1 MPWFEVTL
9 GNEAMFISFGSADDF
24 AARRFCFPST
34 MASASDSTERLVR
47 TWMASEREEE
57 IVKAVSEISNGST
70 SLLNVVKALGE
81 YLTSEE
87 DALRTKGVEFLSA
100 VLGRCPPEKLNRQ
113 AARVL
118 TSFYCS
124 KLEDSETVVPA
135 LKGLVSLTKMP
146 SSTSE
151 DVPSILDAIFTHVK
165 MKGLVQSVRFFVFTI
180 IDTLMARHRQVIK
193 DMNDSFLGRYIA
205 LVDGEKDPRNL
216 LVAFAIDRVLLIE
229 FDINNFIESLFNIT
243 FCYFPITFRPPPN
256 DPYGI
261 TTDDLRQALRKCL
274 NSTPAFGPLAIPVFL
289 EKLAAGSPTTKRD
302 TLESMSVC
310 FPVYGSALARSHA
323 RKLWN
328 SLKLEIFQP
337 TDSITEEFALKTTQD
352 LVKTIYTSQTADGTD
367 SDIEGLARDACE
379 ECIAILREPEKSQ
392 AKPAI
397 KILCAF
403 MSTTPSVSRYTVA
416 QTAPYLVKL
425 YAHPDNVAARPSI
438 LLLLS
443 DLIAAARDSMAA
455 NKVDD
460 SDSLET
466 PLSPYKDE
474 ILSIVSSALKVSS
487 SRDPALACLLGL
499 VSTEKLVSDEELG
512 FIVHSVDEILLE
524 ESDEA
529 EETNAPALQLLVTI
543 SQKAV
548 HHIKEQT
555 LPLLFSMLPEDA
567 PARDAALDRARAWRI
582 LSALNTV
589 CRPLE
594 LFETLVIRLTTRLD
608 LLCVPSETVPLPA
621 DREPRVAYAHSIL
634 ITLHQTLLAKVDDGH
649 ADVAKYIETLV
660 PRLFN
665 LFIYSALVSNEV
677 NLIATDTRLITVAGQ
692 IIGTVVQNTAAQRQD
707 TFIRALFAAYI
718 DGDINRIA
726 EGYHKLPTTSSF
738 SPLHDSSP
746 LQQRNLVILMASAV
760 VPLHKEIQLPV
771 SDLSVFLGN
780 ILTWSLAEVEAIV
793 DLQRESTWK
802 MISAILNKRHADAS
816 FFIENMLHEFWPRH
830 IADRSTSAESR
841 NRAIR
846 PWVWISKAL
855 LVCNHAQASQ
865 FADVIFLLF
874 DDEDIKWNA
883 AKSFGDIVRTDTI
896 LTKQNHASIKMLYA
910 QRFVGRTLPRIIDG
924 AKNPSEPGK
933 QLSYLVALTSL
944 ISSIPK
950 ALYFHEMA
958 TLIPLLVRGLDLP
971 DHDIRCQVIDTFLA
985 VAEGDSPDIVS
996 DHAPSLIT
1004 TMLKN
1009 SSVEN
1014 MPSVKVRVSALR
1026 YLGVLPSIV
1035 RYDVLHPLKAT
1046 VIKQLAVSLDD
1057 PKRAVR
1063 KEAVDARTKWF
1074 KSSG

>member
-289 EKLAAGSPTTKRD
+289 EKLAAGSPTTKVVIFLISFQTAQLMLLKRD

-367 SDIEGLARDACE
+367 NDIEGLARDACE

-397 KILCAF
+397 KIL
-403 MSTTPSVSRYTVA
+403 SSVSRYTVA

-677 NLIATDTRLITVAGQ
+677 NLIATDIRLITVAGQ
-692 IIGTVVQNTAAQRQD
+692 TIGTVVQNTAAQRQD
-707 TFIRALFAAYI
+707 SFIQALFAAYI

-726 EGYHKLPTTSSF
+726 EGYHRLPTTNSF
-738 SPLHDSSP
+738 SPL
-746 LQQRNLVILMASAV
+746 N
-760 VPLHKEIQLPV
+760 
-771 SDLSVFLGN
+771 
-780 ILTWSLAEVEAIV
+780 
-793 DLQRESTWK
+793 
-802 MISAILNKRHADAS
+802 
-816 FFIENMLHEFWPRH
+816 
-830 IADRSTSAESR
+830 
-841 NRAIR
+841 
-846 PWVWISKAL
+846 ISKAL

-865 FADVIFLLF
+865 FADVMFLLF

-883 AKSFGDIVRTDTI
+883 AKSFGDIVLTDTI

-910 QRFVGRTLPRIIDG
+910 QRFVGRTLPHIIDG
-924 AKNPSEPGK
+924 AKDPSEPGK

-1074 KSSG
+1074 KCSG

>member
-1 MPWFEVTL
+1 MT
-9 GNEAMFISFGSADDF
+9 
-24 AARRFCFPST
+24 
-34 MASASDSTERLVR
+34 SASDSTERLVR

-57 IVKAVSEISNGST
+57 IAQAVSEISNGST

-274 NSTPAFGPLAIPVFL
+274 NSTPAFGPLAVPVFL

-337 TDSITEEFALKTTQD
+337 TDPITEEFALKTTQD

-367 SDIEGLARDACE
+367 SNIEGLARDACE

-443 DLIAAARDSMAA
+443 DLIAAARNSMAS

-460 SDSLET
+460 SDPLDT

-529 EETNAPALQLLVTI
+529 GETNVPALQLLVTI

-634 ITLHQTLLAKVDDGH
+634 ITLHQTLLSKVDDGH
-649 ADVAKYIETLV
+649 ADVAKYIESLV

-707 TFIRALFAAYI
+707 TFIQALFAAYI

-738 SPLHDSSP
+738 SPLNDLSP

-780 ILTWSLAEVEAIV
+780 ILTWSLAE
-793 DLQRESTWK
+793 L
-802 MISAILNKRHADAS
+802 HHAS

-830 IADRSTSAESR
+830 IADRSASAESR

-924 AKNPSEPGK
+924 AKDPSEPGK

-985 VAEGDSPDIVS
+985 VSEGDSPDIVS

-1026 YLGVLPSIV
+1026 YLGVLPNIV

-1063 KEAVDARTKWF
+1063 KEAVDARF
-1074 KSSG
+1074 KCSG

>member
-1 MPWFEVTL
+1 
-9 GNEAMFISFGSADDF
+9 
-24 AARRFCFPST
+24 
-34 MASASDSTERLVR
+34 DSIERLVR

-57 IVKAVSEISNGST
+57 IVETVSGMLQISNGST

-100 VLGRCPPEKLNRQ
+100 VLSRCPPEKLNRQ

-135 LKGLVSLTKMP
+135 LKGLASLTKLP

-151 DVPSILDAIFTHVK
+151 DVPSILDAVFVHVK

-193 DMNDSFLGRYIA
+193 DMNDAFIGRYIA

-229 FDINNFIESLFNIT
+229 FDITKFVESLFNIT

-274 NSTPAFGPLAIPVFL
+274 NATPAFGPLAIPVFL
-289 EKLAAGSPTTKRD
+289 EKLTAGSPTTKRD
-302 TLESMSVC
+302 TLESMSIC
-310 FPVYGSALARSHA
+310 FPVYGSALARNHA

-337 TDSITEEFALKTTQD
+337 TDSITEEFALKTTQN
-352 LVKTIYTSQTADGTD
+352 LVKTIYASQSAEGME
-367 SDIEGLARDACE
+367 SDIDGVAREACE

-397 KILCAF
+397 RVLCAF
-403 MSTTPSVSRYTVA
+403 MSTTPSVSQYTVA

-425 YAHPDNVAARPSI
+425 YTHTDNIAARPSV

-443 DLIAAARDSMAA
+443 DLIAAARDSMSV
-455 NKVDD
+455 NKIDD
-460 SDSLET
+460 FASSET
-466 PLSPYKDE
+466 PLTPYKDE
-474 ILSIVSSALKVSS
+474 ILGIVSSALKVPS
-487 SRDPALACLLGL
+487 SRDPAFACLLGL
-499 VSTEKLVSDEELG
+499 VSTETLLSDEELG
-512 FIVHSVDEILLE
+512 FIVHNVDEILSE
-524 ESDEA
+524 ESVEVEEA
-529 EETNAPALQLLVTI
+529 SAPALQLLVTI
-543 SQKAV
+543 SQKGP

-555 LPLLFSMLPEDA
+555 IPLLFSMLPEDA
-567 PARDAALDRARAWRI
+567 PKRDAALDRARAWRI
-582 LSALNTV
+582 LSALNTL

-594 LFETLVIRLTTRLD
+594 LFETLVIRLTTKLD
-608 LLCVPSETVPLPA
+608 LLCVPSKTDLLPM
-621 DREPRVAYAHSIL
+621 DCEPRAAYAHSIL
-634 ITLHQTLLAKVDDGH
+634 TTLHQTLLAKVDEGH
-649 ADVAKYIETLV
+649 TDVAKYIESLV

-665 LFIYSALVSNEV
+665 LFIYSALVSNED
-677 NLIATDTRLITVAGQ
+677 NLIATDPRLITVAGR
-692 IIGTVVQNTAAQRQD
+692 IIEMVVQNNTAQRQGSHVQ
-707 TFIRALFAAYI
+707 ALFAAYI
-718 DGDINRIA
+718 DGDLTRIA
-726 EGYHKLPTTSSF
+726 DGYHKLPSTPSF
-738 SPLHDSSP
+738 TPLNDLSPV
-746 LQQRNLVILMASAV
+746 QQRNLVILMASAV
-760 VPLHKEIQLPV
+760 IPLYKEIRIPV
-771 SDLSVFLGN
+771 TDLNLFLAKT
-780 ILTWSLAEVEAIV
+780 LDWSLAIPEVEVNV
-793 DLQRESTWK
+793 DLQRESAWH
-802 MISAILNKRHADAS
+802 MISAILNKHSADAS
-816 FFIENMLHEFWPRH
+816 PFIEKMLHEFWPQH
-830 IADRSTSAESR
+830 IANRSASADSR
-841 NRAIR
+841 HRAIR
-846 PWVWISKAL
+846 AWVWITKAL
-855 LVCNHAQASQ
+855 LVCNHVGASQ
-865 FADVIFLLF
+865 FTDNMFAVF

-883 AKSFGDIVRTDTI
+883 AKSFGDVVRTDTI
-896 LTKQNHASIKMLYA
+896 LTKQNHALIKMLYA

-924 AKNPSEPGK
+924 AKDLSEPGK
-933 QLSYLVALTSL
+933 HLSYLVALTSL

-950 ALYFHEMA
+950 VLYLHEMP

-971 DHDIRCQVIDTFLA
+971 DHNIRCQVIDTFLA
-985 VAEGDSPDIVS
+985 VAEGDSSDIVS

-1004 TMLKN
+1004 IMLKN
-1009 SSVEN
+1009 SVVET
-1014 MPSVKVRVSALR
+1014 MPSVQVRISALR
-1026 YLGVLPSIV
+1026 YLSVLPSIV
-1035 RYDVLHPLKAT
+1035 QYDVLHPHKAM

-1063 KEAVDARTKWF
+1063 KEAVNAR
-1074 KSSG
+1074 

>member
-1 MPWFEVTL
+1 
-9 GNEAMFISFGSADDF
+9 
-24 AARRFCFPST
+24 

-367 SDIEGLARDACE
+367 NDIEGLARDACE

-425 YAHPDNVAARPSI
+425 YAHPDNDAARPSI

-499 VSTEKLVSDEELG
+499 VSTEKLVSDQELG

-567 PARDAALDRARAWRI
+567 PARDAVLDRARAWRI

-692 IIGTVVQNTAAQRQD
+692 TIGTVVQNTAAQRQD
-707 TFIRALFAAYI
+707 SFIQALFAAYI

-726 EGYHKLPTTSSF
+726 EGYHRLPTTNSF
-738 SPLHDSSP
+738 SPLNDLSP

-771 SDLSVFLGN
+771 SNLSVFLGN
-780 ILTWSLAEVEAIV
+780 ILTWSLAEVEAVV

-802 MISAILNKRHADAS
+802 MISAILNKHAS

-830 IADRSTSAESR
+830 IADRSASAESR

-865 FADVIFLLF
+865 FADVMFLLF
-874 DDEDIKWNA
+874 DDEDIKWNV

-924 AKNPSEPGK
+924 AKDPSEPGK

-985 VAEGDSPDIVS
+985 VAGGDSPDIVS

-1063 KEAVDARTKWF
+1063 KEAVDARF
-1074 KSSG
+1074 KCSG

>member
-1 MPWFEVTL
+1 
-9 GNEAMFISFGSADDF
+9 
-24 AARRFCFPST
+24 
-34 MASASDSTERLVR
+34 
-47 TWMASEREEE
+47 
-57 IVKAVSEISNGST
+57 
-70 SLLNVVKALGE
+70 
-81 YLTSEE
+81 
-87 DALRTKGVEFLSA
+87 
-100 VLGRCPPEKLNRQ
+100 
-113 AARVL
+113 
-118 TSFYCS
+118 
-124 KLEDSETVVPA
+124 
-135 LKGLVSLTKMP
+135 MP

-367 SDIEGLARDACE
+367 NDIEGLARDACE

-425 YAHPDNVAARPSI
+425 YAHPDNDAARPSI

-634 ITLHQTLLAKVDDGH
+634 ITLHQTLLAKTFQSLH
-649 ADVAKYIETLV
+649 LLRT
-660 PRLFN
+660 
-665 LFIYSALVSNEV
+665 
-677 NLIATDTRLITVAGQ
+677 AGQ
-692 IIGTVVQNTAAQRQD
+692 TIGTVVQNTAAQRQD
-707 TFIRALFAAYI
+707 SFIQALFAAYI

-726 EGYHKLPTTSSF
+726 EGYHRLPTTNSF
-738 SPLHDSSP
+738 SPLNDLSP

-780 ILTWSLAEVEAIV
+780 ILTWSLAEVEAVV

-830 IADRSTSAESR
+830 IADTSASAESR

-865 FADVIFLLF
+865 FADVMFLLF

-924 AKNPSEPGK
+924 AKDPSEPGK

-1046 VIKQLAVSLDD
+1046 VLKQLAVSLDD

>member
-1 MPWFEVTL
+1 
-9 GNEAMFISFGSADDF
+9 
-24 AARRFCFPST
+24 

-57 IVKAVSEISNGST
+57 IVKAVSGMLQISNGST

-302 TLESMSVC
+302 ALESMSVC

-548 HHIKEQT
+548 HHIKDQT

-677 NLIATDTRLITVAGQ
+677 NLIATDIRLITVAGQ
-692 IIGTVVQNTAAQRQD
+692 TIGTVVQNTAAQRQD
-707 TFIRALFAAYI
+707 SFIQALFAAYI

-726 EGYHKLPTTSSF
+726 EGYHRLPTTNSF
-738 SPLHDSSP
+738 SPLNDLSP

-780 ILTWSLAEVEAIV
+780 ILTWSLAEVEAVV

-802 MISAILNKRHADAS
+802 MISAILNKHAS

-830 IADRSTSAESR
+830 IADTSASAESR

-865 FADVIFLLF
+865 FADVMFLLF

-924 AKNPSEPGK
+924 AKDPSEPGK

-1063 KEAVDARTKWF
+1063 KEAVDARSGD
-1074 KSSG
+1074 SSIIFFMY